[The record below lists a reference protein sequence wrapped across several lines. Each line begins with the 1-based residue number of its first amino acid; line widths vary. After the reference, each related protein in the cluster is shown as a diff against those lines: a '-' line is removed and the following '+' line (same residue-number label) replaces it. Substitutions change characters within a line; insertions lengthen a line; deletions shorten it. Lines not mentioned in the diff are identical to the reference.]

1 MGIIKKLDF
10 YVFTR
15 FVALFAATFFISSF
29 ILLMQFL
36 WKHVNDII
44 GKGLDWSVIAEFFFY
59 SSLTVVPLA
68 LPLAILLA
76 SLMTFGNLGEKMEL
90 TAMKAAGISLF
101 RIMAPLFVFIGFVCG
116 GAFFFSN
123 NVLPISQ
130 KKLWT
135 LIFSLRQTSPEL
147 EIPQGEFYSGITG
160 YNIYVRDRDKEH
172 KLLKNVMIYDLS
184 NGFANASVTL
194 ADSARMQ
201 MAKDKT
207 YLKVI
212 LYSGEAFEN
221 LKKTNENML
230 GGSDDGT
237 MPYRR
242 ESFSKKEFLIDF
254 DANFAKMD
262 ESVMDDD
269 YASKDLSRLQETIDS
284 VTAQIAQNVDEF
296 SIGFTNSHFLGREN
310 GRRYITGIGAKDH
323 KQLISSLDAEKL
335 KEAKEMAANR
345 ARIVFSEVTNMKTYV
360 SSMHYIVIRHGIEWH
375 RKFTLSFACLIFFF
389 IGAPLGAII
398 RKGGLGVPVVIS
410 VVLFIVYYLIDNS
423 GFKLAREDVWEV
435 APGIW
440 LSSFCLLPLGLLF
453 TYKAAK
459 DSPVFNSEAYIIFWG
474 KVKSFF
480 NKIKNRKTQEAAK
493 VEESGTKEK
502 I

>member
-44 GKGLDWSVIAEFFFY
+44 GKGLDWTVIAEFFFY

-101 RIMAPLFVFIGFVCG
+101 RIMAPLFVFIGFVCA

-123 NVLPISQ
+123 NVLPLSQ
-130 KKLWT
+130 KRLWT

-160 YNIYVRDRDKEH
+160 YNIYVRNRDKEH
-172 KLLKNVMIYDLS
+172 KLLKDVMIYDLS
-184 NGFANASVTL
+184 NGFANASVTV

-201 MAKDKT
+201 MADDKT
-207 YLKVI
+207 YLKII

-221 LKKTNENML
+221 LKKTNETVLSASADN
-230 GGSDDGT
+230 T

-242 ESFSKKEFLIDF
+242 ESFSKKEILIDF

-269 YASKDLSRLQETIDS
+269 YASKDLARLQETIDS
-284 VTAQIAQNVDEF
+284 VNVQIDQTLQEYSVSF
-296 SIGFTNSHFLGREN
+296 KNSHFLGRES
-310 GRRYITGIGAKDH
+310 GRRYIKGLGERDH
-323 KQLISSLDAEKL
+323 KQLISSLDAAKL
-335 KEAKEMAANR
+335 KEAREIAANR
-345 ARIVFSEVTNMKTYV
+345 ARIVFSEITNMKAYV
-360 SSMHYIVIRHGIEWH
+360 SSLNYIVIRHGIEWH

-459 DSPVFNSEAYIIFWG
+459 DSPVFNSEAYAIFWG
-474 KVKSFF
+474 KVKGFV
-480 NKIKNRKTQEAAK
+480 NKIKSKRAEAKAGKAVETQEK
-493 VEESGTKEK
+493 T
-502 I
+502 